1 MTDKQYIVEEH
12 LLIEKLV
19 KGDTKTFDLL
29 FDRYSR
35 KIYGFALRYLKSEV
49 DAEGVVQDVFLYI
62 WKSRKNIK
70 TDTNFRS
77 YLFTITINLIK
88 KVFRREAYLSKFK
101 MEVGVK
107 LSDNSA
113 DEQIEYASLLVEVD
127 KLIDKLPERRRNIFI
142 KSRKPGMSSKE
153 IAEELG
159 ITPGTVDNQISEAL
173 KFLRTKI
180 DKKRL
185 LKYLDS
191 VKYSG
196 EHKYLIEL
204 FAELEN
210 HREFSEFL
218 KSDWDEY
225 ISRNENVDKDLSD
238 ILRRVHDEIEN
249 IEKSESWRKRFIR
262 TYSKI
267 AAILLLPLVVAGVY
281 YIASI
286 PQIKELVNM
295 DSFSEVYAYTNSRVK
310 YILPGSL
317 TVWITLG
324 SSIRFYTAYA
334 GNWHIEI
341 KGNLNGVEGFVDFNV
356 FMGDIIDLNEMLH
369 RRPSDTIS
377 N

>member
-19 KGDTKTFDLL
+19 KGDTKAFDLL

-88 KVFRREAYLSKFK
+88 KVFRREVYQSKFK

-113 DEQIEYASLLVEVD
+113 DEQIEYASLLDEVD

-142 KSRKPGMSSKE
+142 KSRKLGMSSKE

-180 DKKRL
+180 DSEIL
-185 LKYLDS
+185 LFAL
-191 VKYSG
+191 
-196 EHKYLIEL
+196 LIEI
-204 FAELEN
+204 
-210 HREFSEFL
+210 FSF
-218 KSDWDEY
+218 
-225 ISRNENVDKDLSD
+225 
-238 ILRRVHDEIEN
+238 
-249 IEKSESWRKRFIR
+249 
-262 TYSKI
+262 
-267 AAILLLPLVVAGVY
+267 
-281 YIASI
+281 
-286 PQIKELVNM
+286 
-295 DSFSEVYAYTNSRVK
+295 
-310 YILPGSL
+310 
-317 TVWITLG
+317 
-324 SSIRFYTAYA
+324 
-334 GNWHIEI
+334 
-341 KGNLNGVEGFVDFNV
+341 
-356 FMGDIIDLNEMLH
+356 
-369 RRPSDTIS
+369 
-377 N
+377 